1 MTSPRRPDFFLPPL
15 LARPHAPPRSSPAGA
30 RPWPAL
36 RSSPTRRPSSSS
48 PGRSP
53 PRLVAAARLPPPPR
67 PRPRRPCLR
76 DVARGLRGGRLV
88 RARRSK
94 VQWPASHVASLANP
108 AVRPPGPASRSQRS
122 LQRCTPQPQITPQ
135 VRFDLGT
142 SLLPIVIRLGKFI
155 DPLFY

>member
-1 MTSPRRPDFFLPPL
+1 
-15 LARPHAPPRSSPAGA
+15 
-30 RPWPAL
+30 
-36 RSSPTRRPSSSS
+36 
-48 PGRSP
+48 
-53 PRLVAAARLPPPPR
+53 VAAPVSPMEFLTGAKSPLGLLRHPGGRCPVRL
-67 PRPRRPCLR
+67 RPCRPPDPGESKQGRRRRAWPPSPIPPSATLS
-76 DVARGLRGGRLV
+76 ACGCGGRLV

-142 SLLPIVIRLGKFI
+142 SLLPFVIRLGKFI
-155 DPLFY
+155 DHLFY